1 MSGAKLAIVQ
11 PAPPVIPPPP
21 NAKEHWF
28 SRAKDGSLV
37 FNGRTYDDHVGA
49 WGDAQNAIDGGLW
62 GQALVAASLVTK
74 YGESDVKKFASDVK
88 RSAAWIYDMA
98 RAYRVFGENSSQLDY
113 LSFTH
118 HVEAAKLAKDG
129 DLDAAREALIEAHD
143 GEWSTKELQNFVENG
158 IRPEPKKTK
167 KVKLGPELVKI
178 HADAVRNELTAKVAI
193 LRQWPEESVD
203 PLLAAVYRRC
213 VSMLDWQRERTV
225 ETDCAAIMEIF
236 TAEEGM
242 ELPDCVS
249 KNYIQAWLN
258 LRGRLMNKNELAER
272 IETLQKLRMLTDF
285 SRKKSKGP
293 TQRGVV
299 TPVYAPCDDYMALL
313 EDVAFMSQLSD
324 RRVALHN
331 DWIERAKKHA
341 PELLPE
347 EQEAQA
353 A

>member
-1 MSGAKLAIVQ
+1 MSSAKLAIV
-11 PAPPVIPPPP
+11 PPPSSVPPPVP
-21 NAKEHWF
+21 KEHWF
-28 SRAKDGSLV
+28 SRGKDGSLV

-98 RAYRVFGENSSQLDY
+98 RAYRVFGRNSSQLDY

-129 DLDAAREALIEAHD
+129 DVDAAREALIEAHD

-158 IRPEPKKTK
+158 IRPEPKKSK
-167 KVKLGPELVKI
+167 KMKPGPELVKI
-178 HADAVRNELTAKVAI
+178 HADAVRAELTTKLATV
-193 LRQWPEESVD
+193 REWPLLTCD
-203 PLLAAVYRRC
+203 PLLGAVYQRIA
-213 VSMLDWQRERTV
+213 SMLDWQRERTV

-258 LRGRLMNKNELAER
+258 LRGRLMNKNELDER
-272 IETLQKLRMLTDF
+272 ISTLQTLHMLTDF

-331 DWIERAKKHA
+331 DWIERARRHA
-341 PELLPE
+341 PELLPN

>member
-1 MSGAKLAIVQ
+1 MSAKLAVVPRQGPIV
-11 PAPPVIPPPP
+11 PLRDD
-21 NAKEHWF
+21 NNWF
-28 SRAKDGSLV
+28 TRARDGGLEFTGQS
-37 FNGRTYDDHVGA
+37 FEDHVAGWQA
-49 WGDAQNAIDGGLW
+49 AQITVDGGLW
-62 GQALVAASLVTK
+62 GQAIIAASVDTK
-74 YGESDVKKFASDVK
+74 YGEGGVKEFAARVGRGK
-88 RSAAWIYDMA
+88 TWIYDMA
-98 RAYRVFGENSSQLDY
+98 RAYRVFKDSSQLES

-118 HVEAAKLAKDG
+118 HVEAAKLGTEDDPAP
-129 DLDAAREALIEAHD
+129 AIEALSKAHEK
-143 GEWSTKELQNFVENG
+143 GWSTKGLQSYVETG
-158 IRPEPKKTK
+158 IEPEPRSKPMKP
-167 KVKLGPELVKI
+167 GPELAKI
-178 HADAVRNELTAKVAI
+178 HADAVRNELTAKAAVI
-193 LRQWPEESVD
+193 RQWPEESVD

-258 LRGRLMNKNELAER
+258 LRGRLMNKHELTAR
-272 IETLQKLRMLTDF
+272 IETLQKLKMLTDF

-324 RRVALHN
+324 RRTALHN
-331 DWIERAKKHA
+331 DWMERAKKHA
-341 PELLPE
+341 PELLPD
-347 EQEAQA
+347 EQTAQA